1 MNRLKQKQN
10 KSFANVKLQKINK
23 ILFLLIIVTGVM
35 YLIGTNDV
43 SIKSFVL
50 QQHKKE
56 AMKLRNDNN
65 DLELQTMSLSSYNNL
80 SRRVEGMKLVKV
92 DKIDYININTAVAMV
107 R

>member
-1 MNRLKQKQN
+1 MKQKQN
-10 KSFANVKLQKINK
+10 KSSNSKLQKINR

-43 SIKSFVL
+43 SIKSYVL

-65 DLELQTMSLSSYNNL
+65 DLELKTMSLSSYNNL
-80 SRRVEGMKLVKV
+80 SKRVDSLKLVKV
-92 DKIDYININTAVAMV
+92 DKIDYINMNTAVALV

>member
-1 MNRLKQKQN
+1 MKQKQN
-10 KSFANVKLQKINK
+10 KSSNSKLQKINR

-43 SIKSFVL
+43 SIKSYVL

-65 DLELQTMSLSSYNNL
+65 DLELKTMSLSSYNNL
-80 SRRVEGMKLVKV
+80 SKRVDSLKLVKV
-92 DKIDYININTAVAMV
+92 DKIDYININTAVALV